1 MKTFKNFLTEED
13 KKSYQNETDILTDLY
28 KKYSEEYTKDQIECV
43 GWLDGPKN
51 ALTRS

>member
-28 KKYSEEYTKDQIECV
+28 KKYSEE
-43 GWLDGPKN
+43 
-51 ALTRS
+51 